1 MSKKKVLVVLDSMY
15 IRGIEKAA
23 LRFQDGL
30 DKEKFEFTYLVRL
43 RFNGPLEHEAIG
55 KGSRIIHMPYAPK
68 QIFKVMAYLKQLFT
82 EEKYDIVHC
91 HSTFYNG
98 LILKVAYDCGITKRI
113 SHSHL
118 TRDKENPVYVLM
130 MQKILNKYATD
141 ILACGTDAGKDL
153 YGATEFDKRGKVLDN
168 PVDTKSYKYNQE
180 MRNFIRSTV
189 GVSEST
195 MVWGHVGRFSPI
207 KNHMFLLEIFAEWV
221 KKHPDS
227 VLMLVGDGAER
238 GNIIRKVQEL
248 GLNRKVC
255 FTGNRMDVN
264 RLLMAMDL
272 MVFPSLREGFP
283 VTLIEAQ
290 ATKLP
295 CLISDTVT
303 KETKLNENVE
313 FVSLEDSKDTWIET
327 AEKLL
332 GYNRVEISEAEVER
346 RFGISTVGKKLEEIY
361 LENLE

>member
-1 MSKKKVLVVLDSMY
+1 MSKKKVLVVLDTMY
-15 IRGIEKAA
+15 VMGIEKAA
-23 LRFQDGL
+23 LRFHDGM
-30 DKEKFEFTYLVRL
+30 DTEKYDFTYLVRL
-43 RFNGPLEHEAIG
+43 KFNGPLEKEAIL
-55 KGSRIIHMPYAPK
+55 KGAKVIHMPYKPK
-68 QIFKVMAYLKQLFT
+68 QLLKIAKYLKQLFVQ
-82 EEKYDIVHC
+82 EKYDIIHC

-98 LILKVAYDCGITKRI
+98 LILKVAQDCGIKKRI

-118 TRDKENPVYVLM
+118 TRGKENPLYVFIM
-130 MQKILNKYATD
+130 RKILCRYATD
-141 ILACGTDAGKDL
+141 ILACSTAAGDDL
-153 YGATEFDKRGKVLDN
+153 YGFKEFAKRGKVIEN
-168 PVDTKSYKYNQE
+168 PVDIEKFTYNLE
-180 MRNFIRSTV
+180 MREFIR
-189 GVSEST
+189 GAIGIAEST
-195 MVWGHVGRFSPI
+195 TVWGHVGRFSPI
-207 KNHMFLLEIFAEWV
+207 KNHMFLLGIFAEWV

-313 FVSLEDSKDTWIET
+313 FASLEDSKDAWIET

-332 GYNRVEISEAEVER
+332 EYNRAEISEAEVEK